1 MKDLPPGKKLL
12 TLSMLKLLY
21 LHLNGEMDSLWLA
34 KTTAKIRDL
43 KESPVT
49 MGLTALDLLRE
60 SRDTASGRED
70 VERTS
75 LTDARLVT
83 PLSCSSTLTME

>member
-43 KESPVT
+43 K
-49 MGLTALDLLRE
+49 A
-60 SRDTASGRED
+60 
-70 VERTS
+70 
-75 LTDARLVT
+75 
-83 PLSCSSTLTME
+83 